1 MNKPRWI
8 AAGVVAAVLLAF
20 SVGVY
25 AGVTERLQN
34 TVSAAQVT
42 IPGTTITLQGG
53 SDGSAPSD
61 VDFSKFW
68 QAWNLLQDNF
78 VQTHASGTIPTY
90 QERVYGAITGL
101 TDSYGD
107 PYTVF
112 LPPSD
117 AKQFNDDIKGSFGG
131 VGMELGARNGSLTVV
146 SPLKGSPAEAAGV
159 RSGDVII
166 GIDNKSSEKMPV
178 DEAVR
183 LIRGEI
189 GTSVT
194 ILLKRA
200 GVAEPFEVKI
210 VRQTI
215 QIPVINTYARGDGI
229 FVIEL
234 YSFSENSTDLFRGAL
249 RTFFESGATKLIL
262 DLRGNPGGYLD
273 AAVQMASYFLPVGDV
288 IVTEDFVGKAGNV
301 SDRSLGYNVFAN
313 KRLSMAIL
321 IDQGS
326 ASASEILAGALQQH
340 GVAKLV
346 GTRSFGKGSV
356 QQLMQLGGGAELKV
370 TIARWLTPNGQSI
383 SDGGLKPDIVVEGK
397 PARPDDS
404 GRSGGDPQKDAAI
417 TWLITQ

>member
-1 MNKPRWI
+1 MNRPRWI

-383 SDGGLKPDIVVEGK
+383 SDGGLKPDIKADRTQDDVKAGK
-397 PARPDDS
+397 
-404 GRSGGDPQKDAAI
+404 DPQKDAAI

>member
-1 MNKPRWI
+1 MNKTRWI

-53 SDGSAPSD
+53 PDGSAPSD

-194 ILLKRA
+194 ILLRRA
-200 GVAEPFEVKI
+200 GVAEPIEVKI

-383 SDGGLKPDIVVEGK
+383 SDGGLKPDIKADRTQDDVKAGK
-397 PARPDDS
+397 
-404 GRSGGDPQKDAAI
+404 DPQKDAAI

>member
-8 AAGVVAAVLLAF
+8 AAGGVAAGPVAF

-34 TVSAAQVT
+34 TVSSAQVT

-53 SDGSAPSD
+53 PDGSAPSD

-90 QERVYGAITGL
+90 QERVYGAIAGL
-101 TDSYGD
+101 TSSYGD

-117 AKQFNDDIKGSFGG
+117 AKQFNDDINGSF
-131 VGMELGARNGSLTVV
+131 TVV
-146 SPLKGSPAEAAGV
+146 SPLKGSPAGAAGV

-166 GIDNKSSEKMPV
+166 GIDNKPSEKMPV

-288 IVTEDFVGKAGNV
+288 IVTGDFVGQAG
-301 SDRSLGYNVFAN
+301 
-313 KRLSMAIL
+313 
-321 IDQGS
+321 QGS

-346 GTRSFGKGSV
+346 GTRRFGKGSV

-370 TIARWLTPNGQSI
+370 TIAR
-383 SDGGLKPDIVVEGK
+383 
-397 PARPDDS
+397 
-404 GRSGGDPQKDAAI
+404 
-417 TWLITQ
+417 

>member
-1 MNKPRWI
+1 MNKTRWI

-53 SDGSAPSD
+53 PDGSAPSD

-194 ILLKRA
+194 ILLRRA
-200 GVAEPFEVKI
+200 GVAEPIEVKI

-288 IVTEDFVGKAGNV
+288 IVTEDFMGKAGNV

-326 ASASEILAGALQQH
+326 ASASEILAGALRAAS
-340 GVAKLV
+340 AK
-346 GTRSFGKGSV
+346 
-356 QQLMQLGGGAELKV
+356 
-370 TIARWLTPNGQSI
+370 
-383 SDGGLKPDIVVEGK
+383 
-397 PARPDDS
+397 
-404 GRSGGDPQKDAAI
+404 GRSSN
-417 TWLITQ
+417 